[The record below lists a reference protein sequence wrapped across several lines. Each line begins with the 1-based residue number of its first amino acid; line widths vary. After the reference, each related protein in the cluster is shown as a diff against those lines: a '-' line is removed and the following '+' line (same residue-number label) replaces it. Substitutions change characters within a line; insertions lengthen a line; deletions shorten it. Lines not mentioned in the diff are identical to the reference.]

1 MRTGETT
8 THVQI
13 YISLCACP
21 LTRVTV
27 WRPGRGLS
35 VVCAWV
41 RSLCRLRDAR
51 LLYIRKQPHH
61 QGVWAFKLSYVP
73 RPSIVFFILARAR
86 ARARVT
92 VSLKGLAARGHLN
105 TLQLLVIW

>member
-1 MRTGETT
+1 MYNL
-8 THVQI
+8 
-13 YISLCACP
+13 YISVRLPSDA
-21 LTRVTV
+21 RFAV

-35 VVCAWV
+35 VVCACV

-73 RPSIVFFILARAR
+73 RASRSFLYTLSRAC
-86 ARARVT
+86 ARVFEKSEGDT
-92 VSLKGLAARGHLN
+92 GSHKVHPLCENQPRTGC
-105 TLQLLVIW
+105 

>member
-1 MRTGETT
+1 MYNL
-8 THVQI
+8 
-13 YISLCACP
+13 YISVRLPSDARCGDRCGAP
-21 LTRVTV
+21 A
-27 WRPGRGLS
+27 
-35 VVCAWV
+35 VVCACV